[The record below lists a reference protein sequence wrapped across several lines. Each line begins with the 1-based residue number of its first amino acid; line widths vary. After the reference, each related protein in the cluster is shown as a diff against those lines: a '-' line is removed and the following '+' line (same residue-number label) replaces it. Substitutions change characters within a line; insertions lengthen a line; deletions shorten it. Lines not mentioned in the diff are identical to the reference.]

1 MQTEIH
7 KDIIEQSKRG
17 SSKAQYQLYQLY
29 AKAMYN
35 TSYRM
40 MNNQAE
46 AEDMLQE
53 AFTEAFMKLDTFR
66 YESTFGAWMKRI
78 VVNRCI
84 NEMKRRKADLQLLDN
99 MSVFEN
105 KEDKE
110 EIYAELSVAEIKRA
124 MNELPEG
131 SRVIFSLYL
140 LEGYDHREIA
150 QILNVS
156 ESNSKSQYMRA
167 KKRIKEILEGNRYE
181 N

>member
-53 AFTEAFMKLDTFR
+53 AFTEAFMKLDSFR
-66 YESTFGAWMKRI
+66 YESTFGAWVKRI

-84 NEMKRRKADLQLLDN
+84 NEIKRRKADLQLLDN

-105 KEDKE
+105 KEDEE
-110 EIYAELSVAEIKRA
+110 EIHAELSVAEIKRA
-124 MNELPEG
+124 MSELPEKRKIIASTSIPKTA
-131 SRVIFSLYL
+131 SR
-140 LEGYDHREIA
+140 R
-150 QILNVS
+150 
-156 ESNSKSQYMRA
+156 M
-167 KKRIKEILEGNRYE
+167 
-181 N
+181 